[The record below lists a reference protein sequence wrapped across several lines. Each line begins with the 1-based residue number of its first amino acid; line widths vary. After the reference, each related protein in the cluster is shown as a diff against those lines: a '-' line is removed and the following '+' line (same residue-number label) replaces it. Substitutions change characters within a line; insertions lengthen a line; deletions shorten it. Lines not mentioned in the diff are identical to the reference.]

1 MGLISRV
8 SSRTYREQNHQKK
21 NMDKN
26 GILGLATDPA
36 FLQQVGILRMAKDPE
51 DTELLKFA
59 TGVNVASKIYKAL
72 TPQNK
77 AENNGR
83 KPSDAV
89 LERICREEFGC
100 VNTVATK

>member
-1 MGLISRV
+1 
-8 SSRTYREQNHQKK
+8 
-21 NMDKN
+21 MDKN

-72 TPQNK
+72 TPQNNAENKRAQAYLKIAERINAEK
-77 AENNGR
+77 AKNNGR